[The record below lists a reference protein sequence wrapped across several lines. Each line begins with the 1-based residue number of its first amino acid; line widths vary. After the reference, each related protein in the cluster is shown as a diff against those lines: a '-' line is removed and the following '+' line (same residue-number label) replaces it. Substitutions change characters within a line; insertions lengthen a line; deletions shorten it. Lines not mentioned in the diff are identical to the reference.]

1 MRTRKWFRSILS
13 RAPFLSLLLSLAL
26 WREAGAPYHF
36 VLTFYN
42 SEHRRERGRRMKE
55 ITGDG
60 ERLPQVRRY
69 IFYDSESFRIIH
81 DFSARIGEA
90 PGIF

>member
-1 MRTRKWFRSILS
+1 
-13 RAPFLSLLLSLAL
+13 
-26 WREAGAPYHF
+26 
-36 VLTFYN
+36 
-42 SEHRRERGRRMKE
+42 MKE

-90 PGIF
+90 PDFLKKQLCICFSL

>member
-1 MRTRKWFRSILS
+1 
-13 RAPFLSLLLSLAL
+13 
-26 WREAGAPYHF
+26 
-36 VLTFYN
+36 
-42 SEHRRERGRRMKE
+42 MKE

-90 PGIF
+90 PGIFWRSNCAYAFHFDASIKHLIVLIVKHDKLFRIDSVKYVQKMQIYPRARKS